1 MQYYIYRIHRYKAAE
16 RVLWTFSKGD
26 AKHEINRLKLDN
38 PRAKFE
44 IRLSQWPEE
53 YTMGI
58 PGLIFLA
65 ILIVAISDTIYT
77 INTKN
82 KDKNYEKNKRK

>member
-26 AKHEINRLKLDN
+26 AKHEINRLKRDN

-44 IRLSQWPEE
+44 IRLSQQAKEN
-53 YTMGI
+53 TMTI
-58 PGLIFLA
+58 PGMIFLA
-65 ILIVAISDTIYT
+65 FLIVAISDTINT
-77 INTKN
+77 IHTKN
-82 KDKNYEKNKRK
+82 KDKNNEKNRRK

>member
-38 PRAKFE
+38 PRAQFE
-44 IRLSQWPEE
+44 IRLSQQPKEH
-53 YTMGI
+53 TMTI
-58 PGLIFLA
+58 PGLIFVA
-65 ILIVAISDTIYT
+65 IMIVAISDTINT
-77 INTKN
+77 INEKN
-82 KDKNYEKNKRK
+82 KDQNNEKNRRK